1 MATVEKPLPME
12 VDPKKA
18 EEKKEEEKS
27 DLVSF
32 GVYVFFVKSSH
43 TKHYSQNTI
52 LNSVLK
58 CNKYFIMLQDVFHK
72 LHLNFFIL
80 RIFKFFVIIRLT
92 MLT

>member
-32 GVYVFFVKSSH
+32 GLYVFFFVKSSH

-52 LNSVLK
+52 FKFVLK
-58 CNKYFIMLQDVFHK
+58 CYKYLIMLQDVLHK
-72 LHLNFFIL
+72 LQ
-80 RIFKFFVIIRLT
+80 
-92 MLT
+92 

>member
-32 GVYVFFVKSSH
+32 GVNVFFVKSSH

-52 LNSVLK
+52 LKFILNF
-58 CNKYFIMLQDVFHK
+58 NKYFIMLKDLLHK
-72 LHLNFFIL
+72 LH
-80 RIFKFFVIIRLT
+80 
-92 MLT
+92 

>member
-43 TKHYSQNTI
+43 TN
-52 LNSVLK
+52 
-58 CNKYFIMLQDVFHK
+58 
-72 LHLNFFIL
+72 
-80 RIFKFFVIIRLT
+80 IIRKIRF
-92 MLT
+92 